1 MIVLKRLK
9 TANKQ
14 VLAAVNR
21 LLLQLSS
28 TAKKLPLR
36 RLSQILKDKN
46 TIFIGV
52 WDGKNMIG
60 MGSIIF
66 ILTPAGF
73 RARIEDVVI
82 DERHRGRGRGDK
94 LTRRLI
100 SEARKKRISYIELT
114 SRPGRVAANRLYRKL
129 GFERHHTNTYRLAI

>member
-14 VLAAVNR
+14 VLAAINR
-21 LLLQLSS
+21 LLPQLSS
-28 TAKKLPLR
+28 GAKKLPLR
-36 RLSQILKDKN
+36 RLYQIVKDKN

-60 MGSIIF
+60 MGSVIF
-66 ILTPAGF
+66 ILTPVGF

-82 DERHRGRGRGDK
+82 DERYRGHGWGSR
-94 LTRRLI
+94 LTGLLV
-100 SEARKKRISYIELT
+100 SEARKRRVSFIELT
-114 SRPGRVAANRLYRKL
+114 SRSNRVAANRLYRMS
-129 GFERHHTNTYRLAI
+129 GFRRHHTNMYRLV

>member
-1 MIVLKRLK
+1 MIVLKRIK

-14 VLAAVNR
+14 ILTAINF
-21 LLLQLSS
+21 LLPQLSS
-28 TAKKLPLR
+28 TAKKLPML
-36 RLSQILKDKN
+36 RLSQIAKDKN

-60 MGSIIF
+60 MGFIIF

-82 DERHRGRGRGDK
+82 DERHRGHGLGDK
-94 LTRRLI
+94 LTRLLI
-100 SEARKKRISYIELT
+100 SEARKKRVSYIELT
-114 SRPGRVAANRLYRKL
+114 SRPNRVAANRLYRRL
-129 GFERHHTNTYRLAI
+129 GFKRHHTSMYRLV